1 MATRPSPAVTA
12 ASPAADG
19 AGDTIPGVLANRD
32 FLKLWAGETVSLIGT
47 QVTQFTMPLVALL
60 TLNATVLEVGV
71 LNALRFVPV
80 LAVSLF
86 AGVWLDR
93 RRRRPV
99 LVGCA
104 LGNALLIGLVPVTS
118 VLGGLSIGL
127 LYAVVALAGTLSV
140 IFDVGALSYV
150 PFLVERRH
158 LAESNSKLQA
168 SFAFAGIAGPGLAG
182 LLIGLITAPV
192 TLSVDAVSYLFSAAG
207 LITIRKPELVPGPD
221 AKKLSVRRQIAEGF
235 AAVYGTPLLRTL
247 LTQSAVLNVGF
258 GAVST
263 VFTVYAVRHLGLSP
277 FELGLTVAGLAAG
290 ALFGALLATRIRQR
304 LGLGRTLAMAI
315 TAVSVSP
322 LLLLVPRGAGALA
335 VLILFAGWLGH
346 GWGISIW
353 NVNTI
358 TLRQALTP
366 MNVLARMNATYR
378 MLLFGALP
386 VGALAG
392 GALGRAVGLPTA
404 MTIAVLVLLSPVIW
418 MAFSPVFRLTEMPAG
433 PLSENAPPETPLL
446 RTKADGGDE

>member
-1 MATRPSPAVTA
+1 
-12 ASPAADG
+12 
-19 AGDTIPGVLANRD
+19 
-32 FLKLWAGETVSLIGT
+32 
-47 QVTQFTMPLVALL
+47 
-60 TLNATVLEVGV
+60 
-71 LNALRFVPV
+71 
-80 LAVSLF
+80 
-86 AGVWLDR
+86 
-93 RRRRPV
+93 
-99 LVGCA
+99 
-104 LGNALLIGLVPVTS
+104 
-118 VLGGLSIGL
+118 
-127 LYAVVALAGTLSV
+127 V
-140 IFDVGALSYV
+140 IFDVGALAYV
-150 PFLVERRH
+150 PYLVERRH

-207 LITIRKPELVPGPD
+207 LITIRKPEPAAQPD
-221 AKKLSVRRQIAEGF
+221 ATRPSVRRQIAEGF
-235 AAVYGTPLLRTL
+235 AAVYGTRLLRTL
-247 LTQSAVLNVGF
+247 LSQSAVLNVGF

-277 FELGLTVAGLAAG
+277 FELGLTVAGLAVG
-290 ALFGALLATRIRQR
+290 ALFGALLATRIRKR
-304 LGLGRTLAMAI
+304 LGLGRTLAMSV

-392 GALGRAVGLPTA
+392 GAVGRAVGLPTA
-404 MTIAVLVLLSPVIW
+404 MTIAVLVLLTPVIW
-418 MAFSPVFRLTEMPAG
+418 LPFSPVFRLTEMPAG
-433 PLSENAPPETPLL
+433 PLSENTTSQNTTSENTPSDS
-446 RTKADGGDE
+446 TAQESHPADGEDE

>member
-1 MATRPSPAVTA
+1 
-12 ASPAADG
+12 
-19 AGDTIPGVLANRD
+19 VLANRD
-32 FLKLWAGETVSLIGT
+32 FLRLWAGETVSLIGT

-80 LAVSLF
+80 LIVSLF

-99 LVGCA
+99 LIGCA
-104 LGNALLIGLVPVTS
+104 LGNAVLIGLVPLTS
-118 VLGGLSIGL
+118 ELGALSIGL
-127 LYAVVALAGTLSV
+127 LYVVVTLAGTLSV
-140 IFDVGALSYV
+140 IFDVGALAYV
-150 PFLVERRH
+150 PFLVERRQ

-182 LLIGLITAPV
+182 LLIGLITAPI

-207 LITIRKPELVPGPD
+207 LITIRKPEPAAPPGATRP
-221 AKKLSVRRQIAEGF
+221 SVRRQIAEGF
-235 AAVYGTPLLRTL
+235 AAVYGTRLLRTL
-247 LTQSAVLNVGF
+247 LSQSAVLNVGF

-277 FELGLTVAGLAAG
+277 FELGLTVAGLAVG

-304 LGLGRTLAMAI
+304 LGLGRTLAMSV

-346 GWGISIW
+346 GWGISVW

-392 GALGRAVGLPTA
+392 GAVGRAAGLPTA
-404 MTIAVLVLLSPVIW
+404 MTIAVLVLLTPVIW
-418 MAFSPVFRLTEMPAG
+418 IAFSPVFRLTEMPAG
-433 PLSENAPPETPLL
+433 PLSENTTPENTTSGSTPSE
-446 RTKADGGDE
+446 THPADGEDE